1 MSLGSFCRH
10 TADATRTAESCS
22 SAFSDRLWHMGAMKS
37 RRHAAA
43 LTLLVVAGCAS
54 STGITGSTGEW
65 LLMVPPLTSGGDA
78 DTSEPLSKWQNVG
91 NFANQADCKNSMTTQ
106 QFAVHR
112 YYGPIG
118 NAQNSYEADAVR
130 TLNAQC
136 VSTKDL
142 RFAK

>member
-22 SAFSDRLWHMGAMKS
+22 SAFSDRLWHMGAMKG

-43 LTLLVVAGCAS
+43 LILVVVAGCAS
-54 STGITGSTGEW
+54 STGINGSSGEW

-118 NAQNSYEADAVR
+118 NAQNSYEAAAVR
-130 TLNAQC
+130 P
-136 VSTKDL
+136 ST
-142 RFAK
+142 A

>member
-1 MSLGSFCRH
+1 
-10 TADATRTAESCS
+10 
-22 SAFSDRLWHMGAMKS
+22 MKNCL
-37 RRHAAA
+37 RAAA
-43 LTLLVVAGCAS
+43 LTLLVVVGCAS
-54 STGITGSTGEW
+54 STGITGSSGEW

-78 DTSEPLSKWQNVG
+78 DTSEPLSKWRNVG
-91 NFANQADCKNSMTTQ
+91 NFANQADCKNSMTNQ

-118 NAQNSYEADAVR
+118 NAQNYYEGDAVR

>member
-1 MSLGSFCRH
+1 
-10 TADATRTAESCS
+10 
-22 SAFSDRLWHMGAMKS
+22 MKS
-37 RRHAAA
+37 RRRAAA
-43 LTLLVVAGCAS
+43 LILFVVAGCAS
-54 STGITGSTGEW
+54 STGITGSSGEW
-65 LLMVPPLTSGGDA
+65 LLMVPPLTSGGNA
-78 DTSEPLSKWQNVG
+78 NASEPLSEWQNVG